1 MNNAINP
8 LDVLNERKECL
19 EADVTEREKIVND
32 LKYNLQV
39 AEANL
44 EGFVDKLDR
53 VISQIFEM
61 SQLYRD
67 IEVLLIESEG
77 EVTPQIQSLLNMQF
91 AANPESTV
99 ESMLNLA
106 AEARARGELLDAQVD
121 RWKAESK
128 VEKARA
134 EKLVGLV
141 DSFMVDT
148 KRDKL
153 TAGVYQLKFKKLPA
167 SIAVGEVNLKTV
179 APEFVRVTVTTE
191 LNKVDLLKAWKVKGD
206 EILPAGITVNT
217 TGKKLAGYTIKGV
230 K

>member
-1 MNNAINP
+1 M
-8 LDVLNERKECL
+8 
-19 EADVTEREKIVND
+19 
-32 LKYNLQV
+32 
-39 AEANL
+39 
-44 EGFVDKLDR
+44 KL
-53 VISQIFEM
+53 FEM

-167 SIAVGEVNLKTV
+167 SMAVGEVNLKTV